1 MCFIEFR
8 VLTVLGASVVKLGHL
23 LQHVRTHTERKIMQK
38 DLMLHMPGTMATELI
53 LNKLKLLTKE
63 ILDKVELSNH
73 GTPLQQKMQI
83 ILTRSKSNILFF

>member
-1 MCFIEFR
+1 
-8 VLTVLGASVVKLGHL
+8 
-23 LQHVRTHTERKIMQK
+23 
-38 DLMLHMPGTMATELI
+38 MLHMPGAMATELI